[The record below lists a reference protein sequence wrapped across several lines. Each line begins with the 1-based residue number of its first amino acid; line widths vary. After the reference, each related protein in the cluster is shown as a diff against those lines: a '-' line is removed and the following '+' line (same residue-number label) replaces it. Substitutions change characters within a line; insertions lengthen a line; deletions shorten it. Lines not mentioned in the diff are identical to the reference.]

1 MESPLG
7 FSFEETGSQSC
18 FNVELNIEPS
28 HLKVCNKDQRSTSY
42 KIKKTRDF
50 DKMYLKYGL
59 WPDKVSSNVRQDYY
73 KCQQKILRMRS
84 ERNKEN
90 PCSSCKKYRDQL
102 DSTKLALNHAL
113 DLSTTL
119 IKQISLNNE

>member
-7 FSFEETGSQSC
+7 ISFEDTGSQSC
-18 FNVELNIEPS
+18 LNADINLKSLVP
-28 HLKVCNKDQRSTSY
+28 KVCFKDQRSTSY

-59 WPDKVSSNVRQDYY
+59 WPDKVPSKVRQDYY
-73 KCQQKILRMRS
+73 KCQQKIFRIQS
-84 ERNKEN
+84 ENNKEN
-90 PCSSCKKYRDQL
+90 HCPGCEKYKVQL

-113 DLSTTL
+113 DLSATL
-119 IKQISLNNE
+119 IRQISLNNE